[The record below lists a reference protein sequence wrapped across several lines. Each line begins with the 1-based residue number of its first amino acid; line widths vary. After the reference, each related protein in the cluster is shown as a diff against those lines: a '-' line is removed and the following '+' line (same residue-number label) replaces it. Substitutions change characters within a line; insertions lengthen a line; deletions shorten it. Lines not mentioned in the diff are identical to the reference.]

1 MMPIRD
7 INPTHTTPIVTR
19 TLVAINVLVFIATF
33 FNPKF
38 PQIVDTWGFK
48 PIYLYLGVRLETL
61 FTSMFLHADIHHIF
75 GNMLYLWIF
84 GDNVEDAL
92 GHEKFLIAYLTSG
105 IVAAIVQS
113 IFSPFSLVPMIG
125 ASGAISGVL
134 GMYLLFYPRARIV
147 TLLFLGYFVT
157 TAVLPA
163 YHYIWFWF
171 IMQFILGSIS
181 ILNPVPAGVA
191 YWAHI
196 GGFVA
201 GMVIGRMLYHTERV
215 RMKRR
220 EYWELIYP

>member
-7 INPTHTTPIVTR
+7 INPTHTPPIVTR
-19 TLVAINVLVFIATF
+19 ALVAINVLVFIATF

-38 PQIVDTWGFK
+38 PRIVDNWGFK
-48 PIYLYLGVRLETL
+48 PIYLFLGIRLETL

-92 GHEKFLIAYLTSG
+92 GHGKFLIAYLISG
-105 IVAAIVQS
+105 IVAAMLQS
-113 IFSPFSLVPMIG
+113 LLTPFSSIPMIG

-157 TAVLPA
+157 TAVIPA

-171 IMQFILGSIS
+171 ILQFLLGSITL
-181 ILNPVPAGVA
+181 LNPIPAGVA

-196 GGFVA
+196 GGFIS
-201 GMVIGRMLYHTERV
+201 GLLIGSMFYNTERV
-215 RMKRR
+215 MIKRR
-220 EYWELIYP
+220 EYWEFLY

>member
-7 INPTHTTPIVTR
+7 INPTHTRPIVTK
-19 TLVAINVLVFIATF
+19 TLVAINVIAFIITF
-33 FNPKF
+33 FNPRF

-48 PIYLYLGVRLETL
+48 PIYLFLGVRLETL
-61 FTSMFLHADIHHIF
+61 FTSMFLHADVQHIF

-92 GHEKFLIAYLTSG
+92 GHGRFLATYIASG
-105 IVAAIVQS
+105 VAAAIIQS
-113 IFSPFSLVPMIG
+113 LFTPLSIVPMIG

-134 GMYLLFYPRARIV
+134 GMYLVFYPRARIV
-147 TLLFLGYFVT
+147 TLLFLGYFIT

-171 IMQFILGSIS
+171 IMQFILGSITV
-181 ILNPVPAGVA
+181 LNPVPAGVA

-196 GGFVA
+196 GGFLA
-201 GMVIGRMLYHTERV
+201 GMLIGRIFINSDRV

-220 EYWELIYP
+220 EYIELLYP

>member
-19 TLVAINVLVFIATF
+19 ALVAINVLVFIVTF
-33 FNPKF
+33 FNPRF
-38 PQIVDTWGFK
+38 PQIVDTWGFR
-48 PIYLYLGVRLETL
+48 PIYLYLGMRLETL

-92 GHEKFLIAYLTSG
+92 GHEKFLVAYLGSG
-105 IVAAIVQS
+105 IVAAIIQS
-113 IFSPFSLVPMIG
+113 LFTPYSIVPMIG

-171 IMQFILGSIS
+171 LMQFILGSVS

-201 GMVIGRMLYHTERV
+201 GLIIGRMLYNSERV
-215 RMKRR
+215 RMKRM
-220 EYWELIYP
+220 EYWELLYP